1 MAHVKASGSKAHQGG
16 NVAGKRLG
24 LKVGNGQF
32 VNAGTVLV
40 RQRGTKYYPGYNT
53 KLTRNFDIIA
63 TKPGV
68 VYFTKVKRPRGFRT
82 VINIKL
88 AD

>member
-24 LKVGNGQF
+24 LKVGNGQQ
-32 VNAGTVLV
+32 VNAGQILV
-40 RQRGTKYYPGYNT
+40 RQRGTKFYPGYNV
-53 KLTRNFDIIA
+53 KLTRNGDIIA
-63 TKPGV
+63 TKGGE

-82 VINIKL
+82 IINIK
-88 AD
+88 A